1 MKIDFNSII
10 SIIKHCLYICIFIY
24 VNYNWP
30 TARPNWLKLCEG
42 TNPWV
47 KKINEFFF
55 KIQFI
60 FKIRPAVRTGLL
72 WKIPRNWALGLQL
85 PILLKGW
92 SYGFH

>member
-55 KIQFI
+55 LNSIYIQNSTSC
-60 FKIRPAVRTGLL
+60 KNWTAVEDSSELGFGLTT
-72 WKIPRNWALGLQL
+72 PHFA
-85 PILLKGW
+85 
-92 SYGFH
+92 